1 MSGSQPDEMYGLA
14 TRKNMFLDRPTS
26 HGGWPEGEYDPPVN
40 DRIYNYLK
48 SMGLMSESHLREYI
62 RNVLLET
69 KTDQEI
75 EAKDAIQSLKSS
87 SKTLPDDFIQKTL
100 DPIMGNYVT
109 NPAVRRETDAVLGT
123 IDDAAT
129 WASVG
134 LVSLGTL
141 LTLTGVGATVGVP
154 IATSAGATMSLGG
167 ATIAAGSA
175 VGIGNNT
182 LQATAEIARGDYA
195 AAGTHVALA
204 LLDAVI
210 GNAAQK
216 FVEIISARAGSAAAA
231 RTASLRAQ
239 VTANPARAAR
249 IASGMYNSK
258 KDVRLARAIAGS
270 PSGSRRAAEEITT
283 FLGATAAALL
293 IEFLGN
299 SLTDLAQGYDDRRK
313 AEGLAP
319 NQELTRP
326 VRDLAARLTSGKIEI
341 ADIDLIVTKAV
352 GLKIIKKEDMQVL
365 YDALLYESEGMSPN

>member
-1 MSGSQPDEMYGLA
+1 MYGLA

-48 SMGLMSESHLREYI
+48 SMGLMSESHLRKYI

-75 EAKDAIQSLKSS
+75 EAKEAISSLKAST
-87 SKTLPDDFIQKTL
+87 KTLPDDFIQKTL

-239 VTANPARAAR
+239 VAANPARAAR
-249 IASGMYNSK
+249 IAAGLYHNPEE
-258 KDVRLARAIAGS
+258 VRLARAIARS
-270 PSGSRRAAEEITT
+270 HRGSRRAAEEITT
-283 FLGATAAALL
+283 FLGATTAALL

-365 YDALLYESEGMSPN
+365 YDVLLYESEGMSPN